1 MQEDAPGKHKKRVY
15 NWKRSLKGM
24 ILLSCFPG
32 GRGYSWE
39 LLVGVSRPVL
49 QILTL
54 FQTKKCQFSTRFQT
68 WAPFLESRDN

>member
-24 ILLSCFPG
+24 IILSCFPW

-39 LLVGVSRPVL
+39 LLVGVSRPVP

-54 FQTKKCQFSTRFQT
+54 FQTKKCQFPTRFQT
-68 WAPFLESRDN
+68 RAPFLESRDN